1 MNFSTPDF
9 NQFWYDPN
17 NPNDVCFWTK
27 SAIYSYILSFMK
39 RNAILIST
47 KAFYVLKK
55 PFQLFKSFFTS
66 NK

>member
-27 SAIYSYILSFMK
+27 SVIYSYILSFMK

-47 KAFYVLKK
+47 KAFLCVKK
-55 PFQLFKSFFTS
+55 ALSAIQIFLYI
-66 NK
+66 